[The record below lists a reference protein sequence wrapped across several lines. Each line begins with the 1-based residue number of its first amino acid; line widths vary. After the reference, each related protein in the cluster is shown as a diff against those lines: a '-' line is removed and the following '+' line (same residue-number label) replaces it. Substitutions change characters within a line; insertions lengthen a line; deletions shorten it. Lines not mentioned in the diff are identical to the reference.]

1 MRRDIFQPFTREHCK
16 VRAISKLYPR
26 SITNSS
32 AWTQID
38 KTFLDRR
45 TWKTKNVNI
54 KSNQI
59 QVWGPK
65 YKWENTVH
73 YVDKENNII
82 QNVNKILVSIYI
94 LNYTLL
100 ITRLANKSFKDGSA
114 GCFWIAF
121 IEYVLWFKI
130 ILGLNFIWRF
140 FLFDFIFS

>member
-26 SITNSS
+26 SITSSS

-73 YVDKENNII
+73 YVDKGNNII

-100 ITRLANKSFKDGSA
+100 ITRLANKSLKDESA

>member
-1 MRRDIFQPFTREHCK
+1 M
-16 VRAISKLYPR
+16 L
-26 SITNSS
+26 
-32 AWTQID
+32 
-38 KTFLDRR
+38 
-45 TWKTKNVNI
+45 NI
-54 KSNQI
+54 KLNHI

-65 YKWENTVH
+65 YKSENTVH

-82 QNVNKILVSIYI
+82 QNVNKISVSIYI
-94 LNYTLL
+94 SNYTLL
-100 ITRLANKSFKDGSA
+100 ITRLSNKSLKDESA